1 MYPPV
6 MQKLKSET
14 KFKKASEIYS
24 SCDFFEGPTNIRQI
38 YNAKA
43 RAKQGPQ
50 DVHKATFA
58 NEVAAVEELQHSMPF
73 LQLILR
79 QRQKVPCIVLYTQDQ
94 LQDLK
99 RFCCPPMSG
108 HSTVLGIDKTFN
120 LGTVH
125 VTVTVFKCLAVKT
138 KRRKDFPIFCGPM
151 FLHGNSEREKFFFF
165 SYTTCQEILVA
176 VPIPQSLAVT
186 KRYLCVR
193 PCPWHF
199 PRHQDWR
206 AHII

>member
-14 KFKKASEIYS
+14 KFKKASEICS

-43 RAKQGPQ
+43 RAKKGPQ

-94 LQDLK
+94 LEDLK

-138 KRRKDFPIFCGPM
+138 KRREDFPIFCGPM
-151 FLHGNSEREKFFFF
+151 VLHGNSDREKFFSFPTPPVRKF
-165 SYTTCQEILVA
+165 WW
-176 VPIPQSLAVT
+176 
-186 KRYLCVR
+186 LC
-193 PCPWHF
+193 PFPSPW
-199 PRHQDWR
+199 Q
-206 AHII
+206 